1 MSKQSLDQL
10 IASLKSEAIEAAEKE
25 AQKVRASAKAEAEQ
39 ILKEAKAERQE
50 ILAQAKK
57 EAKEV
62 EEKGKSALQQA
73 ARDLRIGVK
82 NDLLDLLGAVL
93 DREVQKSFKPD
104 LMKDAIVQVVK
115 NVGGEVELKM
125 PESFTTELADYIHQQ
140 LNDADG
146 TVTIRSEQTQLNQL
160 TIQKTDQGWSYDI
173 SPEEVG
179 QLLRQQL
186 TGKWTELLKKEEK

>member
-25 AQKVRASAKAEAEQ
+25 AQAVRASAKKEAQQ

-50 ILAQAKK
+50 MLSRAEK
-57 EAKEV
+57 EAKDIQQ
-62 EEKGKSALQQA
+62 KGQSALQQA
-73 ARDLRIGVK
+73 ARDLSIGVK

-93 DREVQKSFKPD
+93 NREVKKSFKPD
-104 LMKDAIVQVVK
+104 LIKDAIVQVVK

-125 PESFTTELADYIHQQ
+125 SESFTTELADYIHQQ
-140 LNDADG
+140 LNNVDG
-146 TVTIRSEQTQLNQL
+146 AVTISQQQHQLNQL
-160 TIQKTDQGWSYDI
+160 TIQKTDQGWSYEV